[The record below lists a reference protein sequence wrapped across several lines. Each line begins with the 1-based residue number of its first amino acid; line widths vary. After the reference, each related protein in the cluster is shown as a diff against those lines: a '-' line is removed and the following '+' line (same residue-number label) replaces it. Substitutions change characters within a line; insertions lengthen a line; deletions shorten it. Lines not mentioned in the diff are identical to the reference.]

1 MKSLAPLLLLLTF
14 VAACQ
19 PSQAPMT
26 EFQSTMPA
34 LESRADSLAFR
45 ALEASGGEQAFGSLP
60 YLEFYFGSESSS
72 GVRTG
77 RRHLWDRMS
86 GDYRLE
92 YNRGR
97 DTTIV
102 VLFNTQSRAG
112 TAFRNGVEADDS
124 AMLVERAYG
133 AFINDTYWLL
143 MPTKMLDPGVFRE
156 LVPDSSTTEL
166 EVVKLTFEEVGL
178 TPGDSYY
185 IYLDRQTGMVKRWH
199 YVLQSGREGRW
210 DWADYVEM
218 EGPYGPVR
226 LSGRK
231 VGQRSALLTDE
242 IAVPKAVPED
252 AFTSPSARLPL
263 EV

>member
-1 MKSLAPLLLLLTF
+1 MKSLAPLLLLF
-14 VAACQ
+14 SFAAACA
-19 PSQAPMT
+19 PNQASPP
-26 EFQSTMPA
+26 EFESTMPN

-45 ALEASGGEQAFGSLP
+45 ALEASGGELAFSSLP
-60 YLEFYFGSESSS
+60 YLQFYFGSESSS

-77 RRHLWDRMS
+77 RRHLWDRNS

-92 YNRGR
+92 YNRGQ
-97 DTTIV
+97 DTTVV
-102 VLFNTQSRAG
+102 VLFNTQTRAG
-112 TAFRNGVEADDS
+112 TAFRNGIEADDS

-143 MPTKMLDPGVFRE
+143 MLIKMLDPGVFRE
-156 LVPDSSTTEL
+156 LVPDSSTTEF

-185 IYLDRQTGMVKRWH
+185 VYLDRQSGMVKRWH

-218 EGPYGPVR
+218 EGPEGPVR

-242 IAVPKAVPED
+242 ITVPEAVPED
-252 AFTSPSARLPL
+252 AFTSPSTRLPL
-263 EV
+263 GA